1 LSTQSVFEQR
11 VIPGFSPYRC
21 NGFMV
26 RRRRLLPPGYGLDTP
41 DGGTWALRRPDG
53 ARRCTYFGVWGA
65 SREAVERAA
74 REDHARRKGREE
86 RCQIDL
92 PIHPTS

>member
-1 LSTQSVFEQR
+1 MRRGVLALCAGGWESGEEQ
-11 VIPGFSPYRC
+11 
-21 NGFMV
+21 
-26 RRRRLLPPGYGLDTP
+26 LPLGYGLDTP

-53 ARRCTYFGVWGA
+53 ARRCTYFGVWGV

-74 REDHARRKGREE
+74 REDRARRKGREE
-86 RCQIDL
+86 RSQIGL